1 MLQRAAHLVQ
11 VFAQDRA
18 LFLHGPGQTIQCI
31 IRAEDGG
38 QSLISWSSMFTS
50 MRIMTILYYRDF
62 PLTAARAREDRRRA
76 LFSARGRC
84 YLGASPRG
92 NGQRIFCSLRPRCRL
107 LRHPVEAG
115 HAIMAAQLFLL
126 PFVCARYIDGHD
138 SVLRISQEAPIGI
151 KKYKRQQKSVQP
163 FTANRVFLLWCA
175 RRDSNSWP
183 TGS

>member
-126 PFVCARYIDGHD
+126 PFVWCCASLTLPAKQR
-138 SVLRISQEAPIGI
+138 SASCWV
-151 KKYKRQQKSVQP
+151 
-163 FTANRVFLLWCA
+163 LLWAWHRCCT
-175 RRDSNSWP
+175 RQ
-183 TGS
+183 TGWSTSVCNMQAVRWC